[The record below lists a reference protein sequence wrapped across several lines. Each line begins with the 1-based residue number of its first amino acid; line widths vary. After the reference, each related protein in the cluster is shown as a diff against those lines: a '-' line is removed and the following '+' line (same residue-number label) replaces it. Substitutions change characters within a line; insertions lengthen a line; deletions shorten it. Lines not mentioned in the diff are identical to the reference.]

1 MGKFFGGGF
10 MLNNLKV
17 RTKLVLLIVIIFI
30 AISSI
35 AIINL
40 KKQEEANNASL
51 HVLEDTVRQDYDE
64 YVKGQVNSVISLI
77 DSINKK
83 YKNGEYT
90 LEEAKKLSADIV
102 RDLRYKD
109 GGYFWIDTTDGQN
122 VVLLGSKT
130 EGTNRMNLKDANG
143 YEMIKDIIKNG
154 MKEEGG
160 YTEYYFPKEGKTE
173 PLPKRSYSKY
183 YEPFGWVVGT
193 GNYIDNID
201 DIIAK
206 QNEITMNNYK
216 NTKIL
221 IFFIL
226 GIDLILAI
234 AAAFIVA
241 QEIMKG
247 LNIAIEHMKIFAT
260 GDFSIDLPEKYL
272 KRRDDF
278 GQLAACME
286 TMKTSTKDLIKKIQ
300 TESTVMYAIIDDVN
314 KNIFNLDNNIK
325 SISETTETLA
335 ASMEETAASS
345 EEMSASSHEIEAAV
359 KTIAQKS
366 QEGSEIATQINSRA
380 ENTKAKVLEAKEKT
394 NKIILDSSGRLE
406 KALKDAKVVE
416 NIGVLSES
424 IMSITSQTN
433 LLALNAAIEAARAGE
448 AGKGFSV
455 VASEIGK
462 LAEQSKE
469 AILKIQAV
477 TNEVIVAV
485 ENLSES
491 SAELLDFVS
500 KEVTSDYE
508 VFMDVGTKYNEDS
521 EYVDSL
527 MTDFSATTEELFSS
541 IHSMTDVITELAK
554 ASNEGARE
562 TAENAENAMSIKI
575 ESNKVSELI
584 HKSKESAVNLEKEV
598 NRFKI

>member
-1 MGKFFGGGF
+1 

-17 RTKLVLLIVIIFI
+17 RTKLFLLIIMIFI

-35 AIINL
+35 TVISL

-51 HVLEDTVRQDYDE
+51 QVLENTIRQDYDN
-64 YVKGQVNSVISLI
+64 YIKSQVNNVISLI

-102 RDLRYKD
+102 RDLRYED

-122 VVLLGSKT
+122 VVLLGNKT

-154 MKEEGG
+154 MKEGGG

-173 PLPKRSYSKY
+173 PSPKRSYSKY
-183 YEPFGWVVGT
+183 YEPFGWVIGT

-201 DIIAK
+201 DIIDK
-206 QNEITMNNYK
+206 QSEITMNNYK
-216 NTKIL
+216 NTKML
-221 IFFIL
+221 IFLIL

-234 AAAFIVA
+234 VAAFIVA

-247 LNIAIEHMKIFAT
+247 LNVAIQHMKVIAT
-260 GDFSIDLPEKYL
+260 GDFSVNLPEKYL
-272 KRRDDF
+272 KRKDDF
-278 GQLAACME
+278 GEFAISME
-286 TMKTSTKDLIKKIQ
+286 TMKTSTKNLIEKIQ
-300 TESTVMYAIIDDVN
+300 TESAAICTIIEDVN
-314 KNIFNLDNNIK
+314 ENIFNLDNNIK
-325 SISETTETLA
+325 NISETTETLA

-345 EEMSASSHEIEAAV
+345 EEMSASSHEIEIAV

-366 QEGSEIATQINSRA
+366 QEGSEIATQINNRA
-380 ENTKAKVLEAKEKT
+380 ENTKARVTEAKEKT
-394 NKIILDSSGRLE
+394 NQIIINSSKRLE

-416 NIGVLSES
+416 NIRVLSES

-469 AILKIQAV
+469 AILKIQSV
-477 TNEVIVAV
+477 TNEVIGAV

-491 SAELLDFVS
+491 SSELLDFVS

-508 VFMDVGTKYNEDS
+508 VFMDVGIKYNEDS

-527 MTDFSATTEELFSS
+527 MTDFSATTEELLSS

-554 ASNEGARE
+554 ASNDGARE
-562 TAENAENAMSIKI
+562 TTENAENAMSIKMQ
-575 ESNKVSELI
+575 SNNVSELI
-584 HKSKESAVNLEKEV
+584 QKSKQSALNLEKEV
-598 NRFKI
+598 QRFKV